1 MPICVWRF
9 QAGASAGKEVLSEM
23 VSEVFGADVEF
34 QNAKLSPK
42 ISQDHNEEKKCDVL
56 QCYTVYCRDVLV
68 ILLSC

>member
-1 MPICVWRF
+1 MPFCVWRF

-42 ISQDHNEEKKCDVL
+42 ITTDHNEEKCHRCFTML
-56 QCYTVYCRDVLV
+56 YC
-68 ILLSC
+68 ILRYIVVMFW